1 MPELFAGETV
11 AATGPNCPDQV
22 VSERIIS
29 AAGLDV
35 IALEPR
41 IQCRGR
47 KLDRIKIWGVGR

>member
-29 AAGLDV
+29 AVGPDV
-35 IALEPR
+35 IVLEPR
-41 IQCRGR
+41 ISIPR
-47 KLDRIKIWGVGR
+47 KKARSG